1 MRLGM
6 VHGSV
11 GATFSVDMDLVLEAE
26 RLGYHSVWTSESYG
40 SDAITPAAWI
50 LARTTRIN
58 VGTGIIQMATR
69 TPAMAAMTAMT
80 LQGMSGGRFILGIG
94 ASGPQVIEGL
104 HGVAY
109 GRPITRTREYIEIVR
124 KALAR
129 EEPITHEGYHYQLP
143 YTGEGATGL
152 GKPLK
157 TILHGDPSLK
167 IYTAAITPA
176 GVRLAAEIADGFL
189 PIYMNPERY
198 DVFEAAIEEGF
209 AKAGGGKSLADFDI
223 APYVNIVMGDD
234 LDACRAPIKAQL
246 ALYVGG
252 MGARDKNFYND
263 LAKRMGYE
271 DAAVRIQDLF
281 LDGKKDEAAAAVP
294 DSLVDEVALIGPRE
308 RIRDRLG
315 AWQDAAKKGHI
326 TSLLLRRPA
335 VDALRAVAED
345 VL

>member
-308 RIRDRLG
+308 RIRDRLA
-315 AWQDAAKKGHI
+315 AWQDAAKKGHV
-326 TSLLLRRPA
+326 TTMLLRRPTP
-335 VDALRAVAED
+335 DALRAVAED

>member
-11 GATFSVDMDLVLEAE
+11 GGNFSVDMDLVLEAE

-124 KALAR
+124 KILAR
-129 EEPITHEGYHYQLP
+129 EAPATHEGYHYQLP

-157 TILHGDPSLK
+157 TILHGDPSMK

-209 AKAGGGKSLADFDI
+209 AKAGGGKGLADFDV

-308 RIRDRLG
+308 RIRDRLA
-315 AWQDAAKKGHI
+315 AWQEAAKKGHV
-326 TSLLLRRPA
+326 TTMLLRRPTP
-335 VDALRAVAED
+335 DALRAVAEE

>member
-11 GATFSVDMDLVLEAE
+11 GANFSVDMDLVLEAE

-109 GRPITRTREYIEIVR
+109 GRPITRTREYVSIVR

-198 DVFEAAIEEGF
+198 DVFESAIEEGF
-209 AKAGGGKSLADFDI
+209 AKAGGGKGLADFDI

-308 RIRDRLG
+308 RIRDRL
-315 AWQDAAKKGHI
+315 AVWQDAAKKGRV
-326 TSLLLRRPA
+326 TTMLLRRPTP
-335 VDALRAVAED
+335 DALRAVAED